1 MKDTKVD
8 LYFYDKKGKIHTG
21 FCPFLSYK
29 NLVFC
34 ILLGYGIF
42 LQSLSAQAQLYVA
55 NDSALIPASVVFT
68 GQLPEQEKDTLEQP
82 KKKEKKYI
90 KPGWVALMS
99 AVVPGSGQVVNGQA
113 WKAPVFYAGMAGVG
127 YFVYTNNQY
136 YEDLRAAYK
145 QRKAGEID
153 KYSSQSPEKVRKFSD
168 QALLKEREFVKRNR
182 DLLVILFTAVYAANI
197 LDAYVYAHFRTFDVS
212 DDLSLQVNPTNLIN
226 IAGQNYYAASIT
238 LKFK

>member
-8 LYFYDKKGKIHTG
+8 LYFYNKKGKIQTG
-21 FCPFLSYK
+21 FYPFLSYK
-29 NLVFC
+29 SFVFS
-34 ILLGYGIF
+34 ILLGFGLF
-42 LQSLSAQAQLYVA
+42 FQSLSAQAQLYVA
-55 NDSALIPASVVFT
+55 NDSVLIPASVVFT
-68 GQLPEQEKDTLEQP
+68 SQLPEQEKDTTEQA

-113 WKAPVFYAGMAGVG
+113 WKAPIFYAGMAGVG
-127 YFVYTNNQY
+127 YFVYKNDQHY
-136 YEDLRAAYK
+136 KELRTAYK
-145 QRKAGEID
+145 QRIAGET
-153 KYSSQSPEKVRKFSD
+153 D
-168 QALLKEREFVKRNR
+168 QYYKIYTTRERLLKEREFVKRNR
-182 DLLVILFTAVYAANI
+182 DLLAILFTAVYAANI